1 MKLSR
6 KWLNEFVSL
15 PDLDDRSFAEAMTVS
30 GSKVEVTEDL
40 SAHLKN
46 VVVGKV
52 LTMEKHPDSDHMWV
66 LQLDAGRAAPV
77 QIVTG
82 AWNVHEGDL
91 VPAAL
96 DGALLPTGAEI
107 RAGTLRG
114 VRSEG
119 MLCSLKE
126 LDLTTHDYAYA
137 EIRAA
142 AILGDYHPLDPSKPS
157 IPATIGPGD
166 KVFGPVCAAQ
176 VCALRRTA
184 DGDAWDLDLSL
195 ADRRVQATTSCS
207 NLHLGDLVALDT
219 RTNHVCELSDLHA
232 ELHPRRH
239 LRPAGGRPPRRR
251 HRRPHG
257 P

>member
-66 LQLDAGRAAPV
+66 LQLDAGKSSPV

-82 AWNVHEGDL
+82 AWNVHTGDL
-91 VPAAL
+91 VPVAL

-107 RAGTLRG
+107 RSGALRG
-114 VRSEG
+114 VTPG
-119 MLCSLKE
+119 GL
-126 LDLTTHDYAYA
+126 
-137 EIRAA
+137 
-142 AILGDYHPLDPSKPS
+142 LGPRQER
-157 IPATIGPGD
+157 GP
-166 KVFGPVCAAQ
+166 
-176 VCALRRTA
+176 TA
-184 DGDAWDLDLSL
+184 RD
-195 ADRRVQATTSCS
+195 C
-207 NLHLGDLVALDT
+207 
-219 RTNHVCELSDLHA
+219 
-232 ELHPRRH
+232 P
-239 LRPAGGRPPRRR
+239 
-251 HRRPHG
+251 
-257 P
+257 